1 MSVFHERRS
10 GDDAGVATVPVF
22 SVPKSR
28 LVIWTSW
35 TWPART
41 LASTG
46 GRSEGNH
53 GAMLSSYEVGRDLQG
68 PAKPQRD
75 TACAATPSVTLL
87 SVRDSLPFE

>member
-1 MSVFHERRS
+1 MRS

-22 SVPKSR
+22 SVPKSQP
-28 LVIWTSW
+28 VIWTSW
-35 TWPART
+35 TWLART
-41 LASTG
+41 LASAG

-53 GAMLSSYEVGRDLQG
+53 VAMLSGDEVGRDLPS